1 MDSFV
6 DLAVDSFVELVVDS
20 FVDSYFVVLM
30 GLDRLIFR
38 LNLDK
43 VIDFLV
49 VDLDFDSFDLVVARE
64 VDSFAVDK
72 VAVPFVVDTV
82 VDNFVVPWEVGSF
95 VAGKVVVPWDTA
107 FAVEQ
112 VVDPLALDESFDS

>member
-1 MDSFV
+1 MV
-6 DLAVDSFVELVVDS
+6 
-20 FVDSYFVVLM
+20 
-30 GLDRLIFR
+30 
-38 LNLDK
+38 
-43 VIDFLV
+43 
-49 VDLDFDSFDLVVARE
+49 DSFDLVVEWE